1 MISRNVK
8 SLSQMAG
15 QEYQLLY
22 RLDGSNQNGKTKYA
36 ASPRNTLYRAM
47 NMEPMILPAG
57 TYYLQYEVNDVF
69 MRPILLDRIEMYW
82 DGKTLS
88 FSRDFTWEGRLELA
102 WSDE

>member
-1 MISRNVK
+1 
-8 SLSQMAG
+8 
-15 QEYQLLY
+15 
-22 RLDGSNQNGKTKYA
+22 
-36 ASPRNTLYRAM
+36 M

-82 DGKTLS
+82 DGKALS
-88 FSRDFTWEGRLELA
+88 FPRDFTWEGRLELA